1 MSSLSQKTPGCHE
14 ITVEFKFVSY
24 TLVVRFGLALLDA
37 FWGLDM
43 YVCVIVVLR
52 WQRPRGVLLP
62 YHGSIIDDAV
72 D

>member
-1 MSSLSQKTPGCHE
+1 
-14 ITVEFKFVSY
+14 
-24 TLVVRFGLALLDA
+24 VRVGLALLDA